1 MRTDLVSR
9 AVVMEAVCFAVAAAM
24 EKQSM
29 ISIAIID
36 AIENVPAAD
45 PAPAHEA
52 PRTH

>member
-1 MRTDLVSR
+1 MRADPVSR
-9 AVVMEAVCFAVAAAM
+9 AAAMEAVCIAVAAAM
-24 EKQSM
+24 ETQSL

-52 PRTH
+52 PRKH